1 MGINRIALKRN
12 SKQCLRTSN
21 PNPLIMGLIYF
32 GITYILSNLSSR
44 LTGVQVDVQEYTN
57 ALQTMDMTFFQDTIK
72 NYNPSA
78 GAVLID
84 IAIRILLI
92 ILHVGFMIFVL
103 NTLYKRENA
112 SYYNLLDGFAVT
124 GRALVMYLLM
134 AIYVLLWSLLFV
146 IPGIIALYRYR
157 MSLFLLLEHP
167 ELTPAQCI
175 EESKRMMKGHKSE
188 LFSLDLSF
196 LGWIILSII
205 PFVSAYVTPYMQL
218 TYAGFY
224 DSLNRMQ
231 YSGEHDYTGY
241 DAPDSDI
248 F

>member
-44 LTGVQVDVQEYTN
+44 LTGVQVDVKEYTN

-92 ILHVGFMIFVL
+92 ILHVGFMIFG
-103 NTLYKRENA
+103 TIACAGGRSPWRQTTTA
-112 SYYNLLDGFAVT
+112 S
-124 GRALVMYLLM
+124 
-134 AIYVLLWSLLFV
+134 
-146 IPGIIALYRYR
+146 IPSGI
-157 MSLFLLLEHP
+157 
-167 ELTPAQCI
+167 T
-175 EESKRMMKGHKSE
+175 
-188 LFSLDLSF
+188 
-196 LGWIILSII
+196 
-205 PFVSAYVTPYMQL
+205 
-218 TYAGFY
+218 
-224 DSLNRMQ
+224 
-231 YSGEHDYTGY
+231 
-241 DAPDSDI
+241 
-248 F
+248 